1 MKLTIDKASLL
12 AGLQNVQ
19 NVVSV
24 RSTLPILSNALL
36 SAEEGGLVIS
46 ATDLEVS
53 VRCKVAAEIEK
64 GGSTTIPVRRLSSIV
79 RELPESSIEFEVDD
93 KNQASV
99 TCGSSFFKIVGMAGE
114 EFPPMPAA
122 EEGSFCYHLDQGVF
136 REMLKKTA
144 YAASTDETR
153 YVLNGVLLSFK
164 EGKLTMVA
172 TDGRRL
178 ALVESEVE
186 FPEEAEANMILPSK
200 AVNELQHVLK
210 DEGDLRIFAKENQI
224 IFEFDDIMVA
234 SKLIDGTYPNFRQVI
249 PAQCEERV
257 AVEREALLTALKRA
271 SLITADKA
279 SATKLTFENNNLVI
293 VTSTPDVGE
302 ARETI
307 PIKYTG
313 KSITV
318 AFNPD
323 YMMDPLKNLANDEI
337 AVELTDNLSPGVIKC
352 DIPFLY
358 VLMPMRVD

>member
-1 MKLTIDKASLL
+1 MKLTIDKAALL
-12 AGLQNVQ
+12 EGLQTVQ

-36 SAEEGGLVIS
+36 SAEADGLVLS
-46 ATDLEVS
+46 TTDLEVS
-53 VRCKVAAEIEK
+53 VRCKIGATIERE
-64 GGSTTIPVRRLSSIV
+64 GSTTIPVRRLSSII
-79 RELPESSIEFEVDD
+79 RELPESTIELDIDD
-93 KNQASV
+93 KNQASIS
-99 TCGSSFFKIVGMAGE
+99 CGSSFFKIVGMAGE
-114 EFPPMPAA
+114 EFPPLPTV
-122 EEGSFCYHLDQGVF
+122 EEGNFCYHLDQGVF
-136 REMLKKTA
+136 REMLKKTS

-186 FPEEAEANMILPSK
+186 FPDDAETSMILPSK
-200 AVNELQHVLK
+200 AVNELQHALK
-210 DEGDLRIFAKENQI
+210 DEGDLRIYAKDNQI
-224 IFEFDDIMVA
+224 IFEFNDVMIA

-279 SATKLTFENNNLVI
+279 SATKLTFDNNQLVI

-313 KSITV
+313 KEITV

-337 AVELTDNLSPGVIKC
+337 AVELTDSLSPGVIKC

>member
-1 MKLTIDKASLL
+1 MKLTIDKAALL
-12 AGLQNVQ
+12 EGLQTVQ

-24 RSTLPILSNALL
+24 RSTLPILSNVLLTAEGDGLLL
-36 SAEEGGLVIS
+36 ST
-46 ATDLEVS
+46 TDLEVS
-53 VRCKVAAEIEK
+53 VRCKVGGSVDSE
-64 GGSTTIPVRRLSSIV
+64 GSTTIPVRRLSSIV
-79 RELPESSIEFEVDD
+79 RELPESSVELDVDD
-93 KNQASV
+93 KDQASV
-99 TCGSSFFKIVGMAGE
+99 TCGSAFFKIVGIAGE

-122 EEGSFCYHLDQGVF
+122 EEGNFCYHLDQGVF
-136 REMLKKTA
+136 REMLKKTS

-178 ALVESEVE
+178 ALVENEVE
-186 FPEEAEANMILPSK
+186 FPAEAEADMILPSK

-210 DEGDLRIFAKENQI
+210 DEGELRIFAKDNQVV
-224 IFEFDDIMVA
+224 FEFEDVMVA

-257 AVEREALLTALKRA
+257 TIEREILLTALKRA
-271 SLITADKA
+271 SLIAADKA
-279 SATKLTFENNNLVI
+279 SATKLTFDNNNLVI
-293 VTSTPDVGE
+293 LTSTPDVGE

-313 KSITV
+313 KEITV

>member
-1 MKLTIDKASLL
+1 MKLTVEKADLL
-12 AGLQNVQ
+12 AGLQIVQ
-19 NVVSV
+19 NVVGV

-36 SAEEGGLVIS
+36 SAVSDGMFIS
-46 ATDLEVS
+46 TTDLEVS
-53 VRCKVAAEIEK
+53 VRCKINGKVDKE
-64 GGSTTIPVRRLSSIV
+64 GSTTIPVRRLSSIV
-79 RELPESSIEFEVDD
+79 RELPASTIDVEIDD
-93 KNQASV
+93 HDQASV
-99 TCGSSFFKIVGMAGE
+99 TCGASFFKIVGMAGE
-114 EFPPMPAA
+114 EFPPIP
-122 EEGSFCYHLDQGVF
+122 EIKEGSFCYHLDQGVF
-136 REMLKKTA
+136 REMLKKTS

-164 EGKLTMVA
+164 ESKLTMVA

-178 ALVESEVE
+178 ALVENEVE
-186 FPEEAEANMILPSK
+186 FPAEAEVDLILPSK

-210 DEGDLRIFAKENQI
+210 DEGELRIYAQDNQVMFQFGDVI
-224 IFEFDDIMVA
+224 VA
-234 SKLIDGTYPNFRQVI
+234 SKVIDGTYPNFRQVI

-257 AVEREALLTALKRA
+257 AVEREILLTALKRA
-271 SLITADKA
+271 SLITADKT
-279 SATKLTFENNNLVI
+279 SATKLTFANNNLVI
-293 VTSTPDVGE
+293 LTSTPDVGE

-313 KSITV
+313 KEITV

-337 AVELTDNLSPGVIKC
+337 AIELTDNLSPGVIKC